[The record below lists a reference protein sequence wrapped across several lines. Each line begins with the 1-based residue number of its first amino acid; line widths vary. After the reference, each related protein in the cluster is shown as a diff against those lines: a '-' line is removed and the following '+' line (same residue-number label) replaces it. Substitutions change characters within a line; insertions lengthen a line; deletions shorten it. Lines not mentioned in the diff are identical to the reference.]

1 MKKNLIVCAFIV
13 AYASLLS
20 LGIACMLFVLSLSM
34 SFGLDSGDSGSAAEV
49 YPRFFAF
56 NIILGF
62 VSLISLIGIFVFN
75 LFTSEKNGYTK
86 KTWYVQM
93 ITSVV
98 LALPMIELWLTLI
111 EFLWKIF

>member
-1 MKKNLIVCAFIV
+1 MKKYLIIFAYVV

-34 SFGLDSGDSGSAAEV
+34 SFGPDSGSGSAAKV
-49 YPRFFAF
+49 YPRFFPF

-86 KTWYVQM
+86 KTWCVQM
-93 ITSVV
+93 ITSVA

>member
-1 MKKNLIVCAFIV
+1 MKKYLIIFAYVV

-20 LGIACMLFVLSLSM
+20 LGIACMLFVLSLVM
-34 SFGLDSGDSGSAAEV
+34 SIELDSGSAAKV

-86 KTWYVQM
+86 KTWCVQM
-93 ITSVV
+93 IISVA

-111 EFLWKIF
+111 SFLWYMF